1 MQWAQQTQLPPA
13 GPERVALGTKI
24 NQVEEWWIKC
34 LESWECQK
42 ENCCAQAQSV
52 QSALPHSM
60 RRKGKQQQCGTLHV
74 ICLLWEFSSAFDVR
88 VTYYVEFLTEVL
100 FYRFQLK
107 LFRSKL
113 FNLIPYTG
121 GQFVL
126 KSIWVIFK
134 CTKSERDK
142 INTRHQPC
150 VDKDE
155 WRGNK
160 DIPPIDLLTVKV
172 WLLARHI
179 TSSNLNS
186 INLQLPTCINA

>member
-1 MQWAQQTQLPPA
+1 VLKPSLFNLHFHIQWGEPHTGREAAAPSF
-13 GPERVALGTKI
+13 I
-24 NQVEEWWIKC
+24 
-34 LESWECQK
+34 
-42 ENCCAQAQSV
+42 
-52 QSALPHSM
+52 PHSR

-142 INTRHQPC
+142 LNTRHQPC

-160 DIPPIDLLTVKV
+160 DIPPIDLLTLKV